1 MKICL
6 PVIKDS
12 IIKYLILSSFC
23 ISVILS
29 QFQYPRLSRYFF
41 IPGGQYPDSSVRN
54 NLFTPSSAFYQQ
66 NYGQQNYVQPNY
78 VQPNYVQSNY
88 VQPNHVQPNYGQSYP
103 NSYVNYNGYNL
114 YPVGSRDHIQYAA
127 SHKKGKE
134 EDDHEEK
141 EKKKLHKEEK
151 KDHKKLKKKVI
162 N

>member
-1 MKICL
+1 MKIWL

-12 IIKYLILSSFC
+12 IIKCLILCTFC
-23 ISVILS
+23 IPVIHS
-29 QFQYPRLSRYFF
+29 QFRYPRLSKYFY

-54 NLFTPSSAFYQQ
+54 NLFTPSSAFYQ
-66 NYGQQNYVQPNY
+66 PNY
-78 VQPNYVQSNY
+78 VQPSY
-88 VQPNHVQPNYGQSYP
+88 VQPSYVQPSYGQPYP

-127 SHKKGKE
+127 SHKKGKG

-162 N
+162 DKLIN